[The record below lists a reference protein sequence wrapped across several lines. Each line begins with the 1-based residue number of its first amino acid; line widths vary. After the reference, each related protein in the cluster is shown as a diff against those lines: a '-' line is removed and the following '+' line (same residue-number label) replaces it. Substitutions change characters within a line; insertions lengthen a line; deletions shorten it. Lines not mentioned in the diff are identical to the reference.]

1 MNVMPETRLG
11 KWAAILAAVFVF
23 GFIISF
29 VAAQMFYNALG
40 MFSVAVVMVMDGA
53 GVAALILSL
62 ISIIKKHERS
72 FVVFLSLAVGLY
84 ALAFLVFLA
93 WLTISSGSQY
103 NINAL

>member
-1 MNVMPETRLG
+1 MPETRLG

-29 VAAQMFYNALG
+29 AAAQMFYNAMG
-40 MFSVAVVMVMDGA
+40 MLSVVVVMVMDAA

-62 ISIIKKHERS
+62 ISLIKYHERS
-72 FVVFLSLAVGLY
+72 FLGYLSLAVGLY
-84 ALAFLVFLA
+84 ALAFLVFLT

-103 NINAL
+103 NINGL